1 MENPVLE
8 ALQLTL
14 EELAFYLPKILFSIG
29 ILVVYVLIAL
39 VTTKIVRKTIRFLKI
54 DEIFK
59 PFLKE
64 TISISDLIVFFVN
77 LGLAL
82 LAMYTLTS
90 ILLPEY
96 LHALT
101 SIIEYIGRIV
111 SIVFIIFFTFILLNS
126 IVERVRMETK
136 MKGFMLLMTLFITLI
151 LIIDVTAVSEE
162 VKASLTWGMS
172 LGLGLAIGVF
182 AAWYF
187 FHEYLRKTG

>member
-1 MENPVLE
+1 M
-8 ALQLTL
+8 
-14 EELAFYLPKILFSIG
+14 
-29 ILVVYVLIAL
+29 
-39 VTTKIVRKTIRFLKI
+39 
-54 DEIFK
+54 
-59 PFLKE
+59 
-64 TISISDLIVFFVN
+64 FFVN

-82 LAMYTLTS
+82 LAIYTLTS

-96 LHALT
+96 LHTLT
-101 SIIEYIGRIV
+101 SIIEYVGRIV

-151 LIIDVTAVSEE
+151 LIIDVTAISEE
-162 VKASLTWGMS
+162 VKASLTWGIS

-182 AAWYF
+182 ATWYF

>member
-8 ALQLTL
+8 ALQLTF
-14 EELAFYLPKILFSIG
+14 EELTFFLPKILFSIG
-29 ILVVYVLIAL
+29 ILVIYVLIAL
-39 VTTKIVRKTIRFLKI
+39 AITKIIRKTVRILKL

-101 SIIEYIGRIV
+101 SIIEYVGRII

-126 IVERVRMETK
+126 IIERIKMETK

-151 LIIDVTAVSEE
+151 LIIDVTAISEE
-162 VKASLTWGMS
+162 VKASLTWGIS

-187 FHEYLRKTG
+187 FREYFKGE

>member
-29 ILVVYVLIAL
+29 IPVVYVLIAL

-64 TISISDLIVFFVN
+64 TINISDLMVFFVN

-90 ILLPEY
+90 ILLPKY

-151 LIIDVTAVSEE
+151 LIIDVTAISEE
-162 VKASLTWGMS
+162 VKASLTWGTS

-187 FHEYLRKTG
+187 FHEYLRKAD

>member
-29 ILVVYVLIAL
+29 ILAVYVLITL
-39 VTTKIVRKTIRFLKI
+39 VITKIVRKTIRFLKI

-82 LAMYTLTS
+82 LAIYTLTS

-96 LHALT
+96 LHTLT
-101 SIIEYIGRIV
+101 SIIEYVGRIV

-162 VKASLTWGMS
+162 VKASLTWGIS

>member
-64 TISISDLIVFFVN
+64 TISISDLMVFFVN

-82 LAMYTLTS
+82 LAIYTLTS

-151 LIIDVTAVSEE
+151 LIIDVTAISEE
-162 VKASLTWGMS
+162 VKASLTWGIS

-182 AAWYF
+182 TAWYF
-187 FHEYLRKTG
+187 FHEYLRKAG

>member
-39 VTTKIVRKTIRFLKI
+39 ITTKIVRKTIRFLKI

-64 TISISDLIVFFVN
+64 TISISDLMVFFVN

-101 SIIEYIGRIV
+101 SIIEYVGRIV

-162 VKASLTWGMS
+162 VKASLTWGIS

-187 FHEYLRKTG
+187 FHEYLRKAG

>member
-1 MENPVLE
+1 MVNPVLE

-14 EELAFYLPKILFSIG
+14 EELAFYLPKIVFSIG
-29 ILVVYVLIAL
+29 IIVVYVLIAL
-39 VTTKIVRKTIRFLKI
+39 VITKIIRKTIKFLKI

-64 TISISDLIVFFVN
+64 TISVSDLVVFFVN

-90 ILLPEY
+90 ILLPEH
-96 LHALT
+96 LHVLT
-101 SIIEYIGRIV
+101 SIIGYVGRIV
-111 SIVFIIFFTFILLNS
+111 SVVFIIFFTFILLNS
-126 IVERVRMETK
+126 IIERVKMETK

-151 LIIDVTAVSEE
+151 LIIDVTAISEE
-162 VKASLTWGMS
+162 VKASLTWGIS

-187 FHEYLRKTG
+187 FHEYLRKTS

>member
-29 ILVVYVLIAL
+29 IPVVYVLIAL
-39 VTTKIVRKTIRFLKI
+39 VTTKIVKKTIRFLKI

-64 TISISDLIVFFVN
+64 TINISDLMVFFVN

-90 ILLPEY
+90 ILLPKY

-151 LIIDVTAVSEE
+151 LIIDVTAISEE
-162 VKASLTWGMS
+162 VKASLTWGTS

-187 FHEYLRKTG
+187 FHEYLRKAD

>member
-29 ILVVYVLIAL
+29 IPVVYVLIAL
-39 VTTKIVRKTIRFLKI
+39 VTTKIVKKTIRFLKI

-64 TISISDLIVFFVN
+64 TINISDLMVFFVN

-90 ILLPEY
+90 ILLPKY

-151 LIIDVTAVSEE
+151 LIIDVTAISEE
-162 VKASLTWGMS
+162 VKASLTWGTS

-182 AAWYF
+182 TAWYF
-187 FHEYLRKTG
+187 FHEYLRKAD

>member
-8 ALQLTL
+8 ALQLTF
-14 EELAFYLPKILFSIG
+14 EELVLFLPKILFSIG

-39 VTTKIVRKTIRFLKI
+39 IITKIVRKTVRFLKI

-64 TISISDLIVFFVN
+64 IISISDLIVFFVN

-101 SIIEYIGRIV
+101 SIIEYIGRII

-126 IVERVRMETK
+126 IVERVKMETK
-136 MKGFMLLMTLFITLI
+136 MKGFMLLMTLFIALI
-151 LIIDVTAVSEE
+151 LIIDVTAISEE

-172 LGLGLAIGVF
+172 LGLGLVIGVF
-182 AAWYF
+182 AVWYF
-187 FHEYLRKTG
+187 FREHFKGG

>member
-151 LIIDVTAVSEE
+151 LVIDVTAVSEE
-162 VKASLTWGMS
+162 VKASLTWGIS

-187 FHEYLRKTG
+187 FHEYLRKAG

>member
-8 ALQLTL
+8 AFQLAL
-14 EELAFYLPKILFSIG
+14 KDLAFYLPKIFFSIG
-29 ILVVYVLIAL
+29 VLVIYVLIAL
-39 VTTKIVRKTIRFLKI
+39 IIVKLVRRALSFFKV

-64 TISISDLIVFFVN
+64 TVSITDLVVFFIN

-82 LAMYTLTS
+82 LAIYTLIS

-96 LHALT
+96 LHVLT
-101 SIIEYIGRIV
+101 SVVEYVGKVISV
-111 SIVFIIFFTFILLNS
+111 VFIIFFTFILLNT
-126 IVERVRMETK
+126 IVEKIKIETK
-136 MKGFMLLMTLFITLI
+136 MKGFMLLLTLFITLI

-162 VKASLTWGMS
+162 VKTSLAWGIS

-187 FHEYLRKTG
+187 FHEYLRKTN

>member
-39 VTTKIVRKTIRFLKI
+39 ITTKIVRKTIRFLKI

-64 TISISDLIVFFVN
+64 TISISDLMVFFVN

-101 SIIEYIGRIV
+101 SIIEYVGRIV

-162 VKASLTWGMS
+162 VKASLTWGIS

>member
-64 TISISDLIVFFVN
+64 TISISDLIVFFIN

-82 LAMYTLTS
+82 LAIYTLTS

-96 LHALT
+96 LHTLT

-151 LIIDVTAVSEE
+151 LVIDVTAVSEE
-162 VKASLTWGMS
+162 VKASLTWGIS

-182 AAWYF
+182 TAWYF
-187 FHEYLRKTG
+187 FHEYLRKAG

>member
-64 TISISDLIVFFVN
+64 TISISDLMVFFVN

-151 LIIDVTAVSEE
+151 LIIDVTAISEE
-162 VKASLTWGMS
+162 VKASLTWGIS

-182 AAWYF
+182 TAWYF
-187 FHEYLRKTG
+187 FHEYLRKAG

>member
-82 LAMYTLTS
+82 LAIYTLTS

-96 LHALT
+96 LHTLT

-151 LIIDVTAVSEE
+151 LVIDVTAVSEE
-162 VKASLTWGMS
+162 VKASLTWGIS

-182 AAWYF
+182 TAWYF
-187 FHEYLRKTG
+187 FHEYLRKAG